1 MEIPKI
7 YIEDL
12 ELARAVVT
20 LRKNRESRSEQD
32 DAMQKT
38 FAVIE
43 AVLSEAARKHNC
55 PVCGTQQIM
64 YVILTKE

>member
-1 MEIPKI
+1 M
-7 YIEDL
+7 
-12 ELARAVVT
+12 ARAVVE
-20 LRKNRESRSEQD
+20 LRKYKESHS
-32 DAMQKT
+32 DADESIQKA

-43 AVLSEAARKHNC
+43 AVLSEAARDHDC